1 MNKEYKTET
10 VVYPV
15 VITYEDGVYYTSI
28 VDFDKNEDGSIDY
41 YVSFAEKIDEIGVTI
56 RDRLSLKLAD
66 LLDMRKEFPK
76 ATKQEEIVLKE
87 NQYINYI
94 SIDPI
99 YEVSKVTNQLKR
111 KTLNIPIW
119 LDIVA
124 TEKKLNFS
132 QLLQKELKK
141 ELGIE

>member
-41 YVSFAEKIDEIGVTI
+41 YVSFTKKIDEIGVII

-124 TEKKLNFS
+124 KEKKLNFS